1 MLNQVSEGMMN
12 PTRPALVAY
21 HKEFKAKY
29 PEADMSQARITNAVL
44 MVAKAIEEAG
54 SATDMVKIAYAL
66 EGMEIY
72 NDILGTKVVMRTKDH
87 QAIQNISVGVHT
99 KDVEIDFDNSGYG
112 VKAYKTVE
120 MASADSATTCK
131 MKRP

>member
-1 MLNQVSEGMMN
+1 M
-12 PTRPALVAY
+12 
-21 HKEFKAKY
+21 
-29 PEADMSQARITNAVL
+29 
-44 MVAKAIEEAG
+44 
-54 SATDMVKIAYAL
+54 KIAYAL

-120 MASADSATTCK
+120 MASADSATSCK